1 MHQAARS
8 SDENVAGVTA
18 SADEAV
24 EHGKFI
30 RKITSL
36 IIVAGAV
43 LITLYVWGII
53 ERHPRTDDATA
64 RANVVGIAPRVAGQI
79 LKLNVQDN
87 QAVKEGDVLFEI
99 DPEDYRLML
108 EKAKADLAAL
118 DRQIAQADSTLQRLE
133 PLLPKSFTTA
143 ENVDEARTKL
153 TTLQA
158 QREGVVATINLEEL
172 HLSYCKVIA
181 PFSGRVINLNI
192 SAGAHVTTGVPVFSL
207 LDTSKWYVIANFRE
221 AEIRHMAPGSE
232 AIVYLSSAPNQRFR
246 GKVQGI
252 GWAVKPEGEIDL
264 PPSGVP
270 YVKRELNWVRVAQR
284 FPVRIEVENPDQDLF
299 RMGASAVAIIKG
311 PPRDERD
318 QCKPSGTA
326 RYSRWCWLD
335 WLQTPVGTD
344 ARAQGQDGD
353 YGVRRCPLRHHFH
366 DALQVP
372 EVSVTAYMIFFISK
386 ENKVIT
392 MVTGVGRRYRC
403 HDRYRSKSSALQV
416 HLRVSRVA
424 HSRHGDCAFSRDVV
438 VPRFGDRVHSD
449 FSSALS
455 SPRPKVIG
463 ELIPSPELLVRWGS
477 LALGGAGLRRRP
489 DRRAQLAFSA
499 EPNGPT

>member
-1 MHQAARS
+1 MHQARH
-8 SDENVAGVTA
+8 DLQTQNVAGVTA
-18 SADEAV
+18 SADEAMSS
-24 EHGKFI
+24 GSKFI

-99 DPEDYRLML
+99 DPEDYRLVL

-118 DRQIAQADSTLQRLE
+118 DRQIAQAHSTLQRLE
-133 PLLPKSFTTA
+133 PLLPKKFTTA

-221 AEIRHMAPGSE
+221 AEVRHMAPGSE

-284 FPVRIEVENPDQDLF
+284 FPVRIEVENPDPGSF
-299 RMGASAVAIIKG
+299 PHGR
-311 PPRDERD
+311 
-318 QCKPSGTA
+318 
-326 RYSRWCWLD
+326 
-335 WLQTPVGTD
+335 
-344 ARAQGQDGD
+344 
-353 YGVRRCPLRHHFH
+353 VRRC
-366 DALQVP
+366 DYQ
-372 EVSVTAYMIFFISK
+372 
-386 ENKVIT
+386 
-392 MVTGVGRRYRC
+392 
-403 HDRYRSKSSALQV
+403 RSA
-416 HLRVSRVA
+416 R
-424 HSRHGDCAFSRDVV
+424 
-438 VPRFGDRVHSD
+438 
-449 FSSALS
+449 
-455 SPRPKVIG
+455 
-463 ELIPSPELLVRWGS
+463 
-477 LALGGAGLRRRP
+477 
-489 DRRAQLAFSA
+489 
-499 EPNGPT
+499 